1 MIFPK
6 KYVWR
11 GQLEWTTWN
20 CKIRGRRWSATA
32 FLCVSILLTSYFP
45 SQTLIP
51 NEKFSCL
58 ITNIII
64 GSFIFPNCENVGRG
78 SKSLRANLWSFNC
91 VRPTA
96 SNFPQTVS
104 VWMSQHDVN
113 QLIFDSIIL
122 WCLCDTWCPVGAS
135 DHLSQTS
142 GQTWL
147 EKVRR
152 DTAIVLFYILSRQF
166 ALIQFASNQE
176 RLRLQTKV
184 KRTISHCLETV
195 WRNNTKEV
203 DVLG

>member
-20 CKIRGRRWSATA
+20 CKIRSRRWGATA

-91 VRPTA
+91 LRPTA

-104 VWMSQHDVN
+104 VRISQHDVN
-113 QLIFDSIIL
+113 QFIFDSIIL
-122 WCLCDTWCPVGAS
+122 WCLCDTWCPVGAL

-147 EKVRR
+147 
-152 DTAIVLFYILSRQF
+152 VLLKRFGETQTLFFSTFSPANLLS
-166 ALIQFASNQE
+166 SNLLPIKKGFGF
-176 RLRLQTKV
+176 RPRWNGP
-184 KRTISHCLETV
+184 SHTV
-195 WRNNTKEV
+195 
-203 DVLG
+203 